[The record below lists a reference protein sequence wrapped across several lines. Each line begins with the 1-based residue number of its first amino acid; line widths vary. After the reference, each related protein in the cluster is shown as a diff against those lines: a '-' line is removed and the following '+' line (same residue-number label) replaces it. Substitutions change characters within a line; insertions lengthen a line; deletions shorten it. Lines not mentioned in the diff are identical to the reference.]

1 MEIMILVS
9 IIIMLII
16 YYKVFRIFDEV
27 KKLENFWKKTNTNNI
42 VKEIDD
48 GLMNYWTTLNFTSCL

>member
-27 KKLENFWKKTNTNNI
+27 KKIRKFLEENKHK
-42 VKEIDD
+42 
-48 GLMNYWTTLNFTSCL
+48 